1 MKKTKICLAFL
12 EVWEAK
18 KAVYED
24 TKNMTLEQ
32 VLAYFE
38 EHSQRLAEDLGK
50 PWKKSAD
57 GGAVRVAE
65 DVAR

>member
-1 MKKTKICLAFL
+1 MKKVESPVSRALL

-38 EHSQRLAEDLGK
+38 EHSQRLAQDLGK
-50 PWKKSAD
+50 PWAKNSD
-57 GGAVRVAE
+57 GPHLGV
-65 DVAR
+65 